1 MTSQSNS
8 QVSVTID
15 GAPFGIWDSLSGG
28 ATTASLTKRRPGGT
42 RREKASRGRATTDDL
57 TVGKEYELDSDVDR
71 LRGLRPRVGR
81 AAVVV
86 TDQPLDDDDV
96 PFGQP
101 TTYTGI
107 LSSLS
112 TGDVDSDSDDFRMCE
127 IGVTVEAV
135 S

>member
-15 GAPFGIWDSLSGG
+15 GDPWGAWDTLSGG
-28 ATTASLTKRRPGGT
+28 ATTSSPSKRRPGGT
-42 RREKASRGRATTDDL
+42 RREKVSRGRSTTDDL
-57 TVGKEYELDSDVDR
+57 TVGKEFEKED
-71 LRGLRPRVGR
+71 VGR
-81 AAVVV
+81 VRQLRARVHRAQVVV
-86 TDQPLDDDDV
+86 TEQLLDDDDV

-101 TTYTGI
+101 TTYTGV
-107 LSSLS
+107 LSSVS

-127 IGVTVEAV
+127 IGVVVEAV